1 MISKIL
7 QYFTFLNWI
16 LIGLLVF
23 IKQPFYKDIVRGTT
37 MFCFAGVLSVW
48 ISCDI
53 REVYNELFDSFF
65 PQIDSDAKMFIMF
78 CGDML
83 LHVIPFL
90 ILGLPLTPLAIAIA
104 YGILLVWYFW
114 IKDRIHNVYPL
125 CISSKL
131 SMVLTS
137 LFGALIL
144 VRIM

>member
-104 YGILLVWYFW
+104 YGILLAWYFW
-114 IKDRIHNVYPL
+114 IKDRIYIVYPS
-125 CISSKL
+125 CVSSKL
-131 SMVLTS
+131 SMGLTS
-137 LFGALIL
+137 LFGALIF
-144 VRIM
+144 VRT

>member
-1 MISKIL
+1 MVSKIL

-37 MFCFAGVLSVW
+37 MFCFAGVLSIW

-90 ILGLPLTPLAIAIA
+90 ILGFPMTHLAIAIA
-104 YGILLVWYFW
+104 YGILLAWYFW
-114 IKDRIHNVYPL
+114 IKDRIYIVYPSCVSNEL
-125 CISSKL
+125 A
-131 SMVLTS
+131 MGLTS
-137 LFGALIL
+137 LFGALIF
-144 VRIM
+144 VRT

>member
-23 IKQPFYKDIVRGTT
+23 IKEPFYKDIVRGTT

-65 PQIDSDAKMFIMF
+65 PQIDSDVKMFIMF

-114 IKDRIHNVYPL
+114 IKDRIHTIYPSCVSNEL
-125 CISSKL
+125 A
-131 SMVLTS
+131 MVLTS
-137 LFGALIL
+137 LFGALIF
-144 VRIM
+144 VRT

>member
-131 SMVLTS
+131 AMVLTS
-137 LFGALIL
+137 LFGALIF
-144 VRIM
+144 VRT

>member
-1 MISKIL
+1 MLSKIL
-7 QYFTFLNWI
+7 QYFTFVNWI

-23 IKQPFYKDIVRGTT
+23 IKEPFYKDIVRGTT

-53 REVYNELFDSFF
+53 REVYRELFDSVF

-90 ILGLPLTPLAIAIA
+90 ILGFPLTHLAIAIA
-104 YGILLVWYFW
+104 YGILLIWYFW
-114 IKDRIHNVYPL
+114 IKDRIHIVYPSCVSNEL
-125 CISSKL
+125 A
-131 SMVLTS
+131 MVLTS
-137 LFGALIL
+137 LFGALIF
-144 VRIM
+144 VRT

>member
-53 REVYNELFDSFF
+53 HEVYRIIYDSVF

-104 YGILLVWYFW
+104 YGILLAWYFW
-114 IKDRIHNVYPL
+114 IKDRIYIVYPS
-125 CISSKL
+125 CVSSKL
-131 SMVLTS
+131 SMGLTS
-137 LFGALIL
+137 LFGALIF
-144 VRIM
+144 VRT

>member
-53 REVYNELFDSFF
+53 REVYNELFNSFF
-65 PQIDSDAKMFIMF
+65 PQIDSDAKMCIMF

-114 IKDRIHNVYPL
+114 IKDRIHIVYPSCVSNEL
-125 CISSKL
+125 A
-131 SMVLTS
+131 MVLTS
-137 LFGALIL
+137 LFGALIF
-144 VRIM
+144 VRT

>member
-1 MISKIL
+1 MITQFL
-7 QYFTFLNWI
+7 QYFTFVNWI
-16 LIGLLVF
+16 LMGLLVF

-65 PQIDSDAKMFIMF
+65 PQIDSDAKMCIMF

-114 IKDRIHNVYPL
+114 IKDRIHTVYPL

-131 SMVLTS
+131 AMVLTS
-137 LFGALIL
+137 LFGALIF
-144 VRIM
+144 VRT

>member
-1 MISKIL
+1 MISEYL
-7 QYFTFLNWI
+7 QYFTFVNWI

-65 PQIDSDAKMFIMF
+65 PQIDSDVKMFIMF

-90 ILGLPLTPLAIAIA
+90 ILGLPLTPLAITIA
-104 YGILLVWYFW
+104 YGILLAWYFW
-114 IKDRIHNVYPL
+114 IKDRIYIVYPSCVSNEL
-125 CISSKL
+125 A
-131 SMVLTS
+131 MVLTS
-137 LFGALIL
+137 LFGALIF
-144 VRIM
+144 VRT

>member
-1 MISKIL
+1 MITKFL
-7 QYFTFLNWI
+7 QYFTFVNWI

-23 IKQPFYKDIVRGTT
+23 IKEPFYKDIVRGTT

-48 ISCDI
+48 ISCNI
-53 REVYNELFDSFF
+53 REVYRELFDSVF

-90 ILGLPLTPLAIAIA
+90 ILGLPLTHLAIAIA
-104 YGILLVWYFW
+104 YGILLIWYFW
-114 IKDRIHNVYPL
+114 IKDRIYLVYPL
-125 CISSKL
+125 CVSNKL

-137 LFGALIL
+137 LFGALIF
-144 VRIM
+144 VRT

>member
-114 IKDRIHNVYPL
+114 IKDRIHTVYPL

-144 VRIM
+144 VRT

>member
-1 MISKIL
+1 MVSKIL

-65 PQIDSDAKMFIMF
+65 PQIDSDVKMFIMF

-104 YGILLVWYFW
+104 YGILLAWYFW
-114 IKDRIHNVYPL
+114 IKERIHTVYPL

-131 SMVLTS
+131 AMVLTS
-137 LFGALIL
+137 LFGALIF
-144 VRIM
+144 VRT